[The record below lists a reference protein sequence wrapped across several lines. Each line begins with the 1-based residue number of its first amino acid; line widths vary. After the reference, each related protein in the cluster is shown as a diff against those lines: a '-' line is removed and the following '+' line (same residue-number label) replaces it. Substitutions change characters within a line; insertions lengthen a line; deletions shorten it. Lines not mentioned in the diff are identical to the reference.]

1 MESEREYLH
10 RRASEEQ
17 EAAQRSGSEKAR
29 ERYDGP
35 RAVLVFNQYDQLI
48 QSAVAGRPVMSPA
61 QRDDLIMRWS
71 MRSTGSRSWAAR
83 PPPKS

>member
-29 ERYDGP
+29 ELHMELATRYRDAAEVRVAP
-35 RAVLVFNQYDQLI
+35 QRPKPELAVHGLPLEFKILE
-48 QSAVAGRPVMSPA
+48 
-61 QRDDLIMRWS
+61 
-71 MRSTGSRSWAAR
+71 
-83 PPPKS
+83 

>member
-29 ERYDGP
+29 ELHMELATRY
-35 RAVLVFNQYDQLI
+35 
-48 QSAVAGRPVMSPA
+48 
-61 QRDDLIMRWS
+61 RDAAELRV
-71 MRSTGSRSWAAR
+71 AAR
-83 PPPKS
+83 PREPEPAVPGLPLEFKILEARHSTKEPATG